1 MHPLKQCVN
10 TFKNKVSLS
19 IHPTDA
25 APRRSMGFLDRFD
38 KFKEIN
44 DQHSHKVSDSIRCV
58 TAKPVVKNI
67 RDVDLFSCWGGDKFV
82 IIFLKLSK
90 K

>member
-1 MHPLKQCVN
+1 MHPLKQCLN

-38 KFKEIN
+38 KLKATDI
-44 DQHSHKVSDSIRCV
+44 K
-58 TAKPVVKNI
+58 T
-67 RDVDLFSCWGGDKFV
+67 GY
-82 IIFLKLSK
+82 IFLLCWKQQAIKAKTLIYLYTFFHTK
-90 K
+90 HWPNKRTKH